1 MAGSLTKQ
9 GGLTGGLSKPETL
22 KGNLANPHLRG
33 YSAYE
38 VAVENGF
45 EGTEEE
51 WLESLKGQDFTYE
64 DFTEEQLDSLKGD
77 KGDPFV
83 YDDFTD
89 EQLELLKVKGDT
101 GKSAYEVWLDEGN
114 KGTEQDFLNS
124 LKGETNITSKSI
136 ADVLGYVPA
145 DVNDVDNLSKDVEE
159 LKEKEIDLTG
169 YATENYVQSYAQ
181 PKGDY
186 AALKHTHSEYLTEHQ
201 DLKDYAKKSDI
212 PTDYAKSE
220 HEHDQYL
227 TSIPDEYVTESE
239 LANKKYLTS
248 IPNEYITESELISKG
263 YLTEHQSLTDYAKK
277 TELPT
282 KTSQLENDS
291 GFLTKDD
298 NVVVDL
304 SEYSTTEQNDAKYQP
319 KGDYSTVGHTHNE
332 YLTENELSQKGYA
345 TESFVTNK
353 IEEAELSGSDVD
365 LSGLATK
372 DELNNKVDKI
382 EGKSLIDDA
391 EIERLAKVINYD
403 DTEIKSQID
412 SKADKTEIPSKV
424 SQLENDKNYLT
435 SIPNEYIT
443 ETELNNKGYLTEHQ
457 DLTDYAKKED
467 IPTDYAPKEHEHSKY
482 LTEVPSEY
490 VTETELTNKGYLTNI
505 PSEYVTE
512 TELDSKGYLTE
523 HQDLSSY
530 AKTTQIPT
538 KVSQLENDS
547 KYLTSIPSEYVTETE
562 LENKK
567 YLTSIPSEY
576 ITETE
581 LANKKYLT
589 SIPSEYIT
597 ETELNAKGYLT
608 QHQSLTDYAK
618 KTELPTKTSQL
629 TNDSGYITSI
639 PSEYVTKT
647 ELAGKKYLTSVP
659 SEYITESELNA
670 KGYITSVPQEVA
682 VQNNQ
687 PTSSALWVDIDS
699 TDEINLAEI
708 DDNTVSDE
716 KTWSSTKIS
725 REIVDLENTKANKT
739 EVATMVETEVENEK
753 GNIVNLIIQELQG
766 LPVFGVVDENNKI
779 IVTSQLSDGT
789 YTLMYENE
797 DGTTT
802 EIGTMTIGSGGI
814 VIINLF
820 DKTADGFGNN
830 TRLSSSDG
838 GMKTEGSVNG
848 GVVTNFIHFPNGAS
862 GTDTLCFKGIRFDIA
877 LSDGNTPIAWRY
889 SSKDQTTKLGAI
901 YINSLFTQ
909 QADKMSYD
917 ATTEITTYIPNGAIL
932 EGEYVRFGGVL
943 ADGYTIDD
951 IVITFNQ
958 AIE

>member
-136 ADVLGYVPA
+136 ADVLGYIPA
-145 DVNDVDNLSKDVEE
+145 DTKDVEELSKDVEE
-159 LKEKEIDLTG
+159 LKEKEVDLTG

-220 HEHDQYL
+220 HEHNQYL

-248 IPNEYITESELISKG
+248 IPSEYVTESELSSKG

-282 KTSQLENDS
+282 KISQLENDS

-382 EGKSLIDDA
+382 EGKSLIDDT

-412 SKADKTEIPSKV
+412 SKADKIEIPSKV

-467 IPTDYAPKEHEHSKY
+467 IPTDYAPKEHEHSQY

-490 VTETELTNKGYLTNI
+490 ITETELSG
-505 PSEYVTE
+505 
-512 TELDSKGYLTE
+512 
-523 HQDLSSY
+523 Y

-567 YLTSIPSEY
+567 YLTSVPSEY

-725 REIVDLENTKANKT
+725 REIVDQQAEIDGKQP
-739 EVATMVETEVENEK
+739 K
-753 GNIVNLIIQELQG
+753 GNYLTAHQDISGKLDKNQGASNVGKILVVGTDGNLTLTDMPQG
-766 LPVFGVVDENNKI
+766 GASGDVIGTIDESNNI
-779 IVTSQLSDGT
+779 LLSGNLADGT
-789 YTLMYENE
+789 YTIKYEMADGSTTNIGSLVVGE
-797 DGTTT
+797 IFSNGLFNPDMARLNYRLNSSNAEAQLNGIFYTQDYIAVTSNNCLYIKGCTVAEGSTNPHSYAGIWYYDSNKAFLGKVNSFNISSHKNIEVVDRTNNIYKLKIGIDTNDTALSYASQIAFVRLVMTTNPQGTTT
-802 EIGTMTIGSGGI
+802 ALTSADIENI
-814 VIINLF
+814 VIKL
-820 DKTADGFGNN
+820 DEA
-830 TRLSSSDG
+830 
-838 GMKTEGSVNG
+838 
-848 GVVTNFIHFPNGAS
+848 
-862 GTDTLCFKGIRFDIA
+862 IA
-877 LSDGNTPIAWRY
+877 
-889 SSKDQTTKLGAI
+889 
-901 YINSLFTQ
+901 
-909 QADKMSYD
+909 
-917 ATTEITTYIPNGAIL
+917 
-932 EGEYVRFGGVL
+932 
-943 ADGYTIDD
+943 
-951 IVITFNQ
+951 
-958 AIE
+958 